1 MRRLALLA
9 ALAACALAQPQ
20 NCYSYSSC
28 SSCIAAGC
36 YEYVSGGCAGSCT
49 SSPTSTCDGV
59 TPINNAAQCPAQ
71 PSDAANAGT
80 RSGAAGIAGL
90 GAAAIAL
97 TAFFAYGNVERFC
110 GQKSEPPATAP
121 VRTWVLFAASSAL
134 WLGLTL
140 QLASPLLPWMVCSAG
155 SSTSFTLAT
164 GFYVQGCN
172 IDNNGNTICQFT
184 VTWSDYLNVLLVGAQ
199 GNDYYLDE
207 RAYMTEALALG
218 SSSLAFAA
226 VFLLPAA
233 FMVSFAVYRLQ
244 RFNRTGVAPYASGFA
259 PTSLLVAQLLGWTSF
274 GVFCVLWWSAL
285 GLCSTVQTKYGSSLC
300 PPNGFSYANLPGEI
314 TAGVGFFLQLAG
326 LAAVAFE
333 ARGALRD
340 LPGVGCNTAGC
351 ARLTIV
357 SEGGY
362 YSQAPQEDY
371 ARAPQMAAP
380 APNEASR
387 YATPKFLVAHSPA

>member
-1 MRRLALLA
+1 VVSCRLSACGLLPPFRRRDGGVAFAFSAFSPFPFPLSAFIVSIIRFVRDSSLQKKKENARAGPPRWRAANADSPPPPPTPYVVLGMRRLALLA

-28 SSCIAAGC
+28 SACIAAGC

-134 WLGLTL
+134 WLGLPL

-172 IDNNGNTICQFT
+172 KDNNGNTICQFT
-184 VTWSDYLNVLLVGAQ
+184 VTWSDYLNV
-199 GNDYYLDE
+199 
-207 RAYMTEALALG
+207 
-218 SSSLAFAA
+218 S
-226 VFLLPAA
+226 
-233 FMVSFAVYRLQ
+233 
-244 RFNRTGVAPYASGFA
+244 
-259 PTSLLVAQLLGWTSF
+259 
-274 GVFCVLWWSAL
+274 
-285 GLCSTVQTKYGSSLC
+285 
-300 PPNGFSYANLPGEI
+300 
-314 TAGVGFFLQLAG
+314 
-326 LAAVAFE
+326 
-333 ARGALRD
+333 
-340 LPGVGCNTAGC
+340 
-351 ARLTIV
+351 
-357 SEGGY
+357 
-362 YSQAPQEDY
+362 
-371 ARAPQMAAP
+371 
-380 APNEASR
+380 
-387 YATPKFLVAHSPA
+387 